1 MKNVKRP
8 AKPAVMAVLILS
20 SLLLMTLE
28 AASALLRTATSS
40 SAPLVVSTQAR
51 PANSST
57 VVERQAMVANPRQ
70 QELVSGSK

>member
-28 AASALLRTATSS
+28 ATSALLRTATSS
-40 SAPLVVSTQAR
+40 SAPLVESRQAR

-57 VVERQAMVANPRQ
+57 VVERQVMVANPRQ

>member
-28 AASALLRTATSS
+28 ATSALLRTATSS

-57 VVERQAMVANPRQ
+57 VVERQVMVSNPRQ

>member
-57 VVERQAMVANPRQ
+57 VVERQAMVSNPRQ